1 MLKGG
6 TRFSVDFTDVF
17 PAGCKYLPDSVGEV
31 EDYDEKTG
39 RRTPAKDKLTGQ
51 RVFQCRVYDMDEEL
65 GKRSREVAVKLLG
78 DVQPVPPVGA
88 FEEIEFVGMTVTP
101 YVANN
106 GRMAYSIR
114 ATGWQA
120 PARGKSTRPVSGA
133 EGRAA

>member
-6 TRFSVDFTDVF
+6 TRFSVSFADVF

-51 RVFQCRVYDMDEEL
+51 RVFQVRVYDMDPEL
-65 GKRSREVAVKLLG
+65 GKRGREVAVKILS
-78 DVQPVPPVGA
+78 DVPPVPPVGA
-88 FEEIEFVGMTVTP
+88 FEEVEFEGMTVTP

-106 GRMAYSIR
+106 GRMAYSLR
-114 ATGWQA
+114 ATGLRA
-120 PARGKSTRPVSGA
+120 PAVAGKASRQ
-133 EGRAA
+133 AA

>member
-6 TRFSVDFTDVF
+6 TRFSVNFADVF
-17 PAGCKYLPDSVGEV
+17 PHGCKFLPDSVGEV

-51 RVFQCRVYDMDEEL
+51 RVYQVRVYDMDEEL
-65 GKRSREVAVKLLG
+65 GKRSREVAVKILA

-88 FEEIEFVGMTVTP
+88 FEEVEFTGMTVTP

-114 ATGWQA
+114 ATGMRA
-120 PARGKSTRPVSGA
+120 PSAAKNMRPVPGA